1 MGGFR
6 TLGLYA
12 RVLTDELGEG
22 LQVTSTVVGDWL
34 VGLPVKVLERREP
47 GDSVTLGKG

>member
-1 MGGFR
+1 MDGLR

-22 LQVTSTVVGDWL
+22 LQVTPTIVGDWL
-34 VGLPVKVLERREP
+34 VGLPVKVLKRRET